1 MEFFTLREV
10 KKVFTNGQMQEEI
23 LKGINLS
30 LEKGKI
36 TALVGASGSGKS
48 TLLTIA
54 AGLQPASDGQIIFE
68 GNNITT
74 MTQEQLRKIRASKF
88 GFVFQ
93 FAHLVPFLTVT
104 EQLILMLDVSESKLN
119 KHEQKTEADRILK
132 LVGMNHRK
140 NAYPSSLSGGEKQ
153 RVAVA
158 RAIIHKPKVLFAD
171 EPTASLDS
179 QRSKDVMSLIRD
191 LTKTLNIT
199 TLIVTHDAEMLSYAD
214 HIIKMS
220 DGLILPNAASDII
233 YRSKRDDKYSS
244 C

>member
-1 MEFFTLREV
+1 MALFTIDEV
-10 KKVFTNGQMQEEI
+10 RKTFTNGEVKEEI

-30 LEKGKI
+30 LREGEI
-36 TALVGASGSGKS
+36 TSLVGASGSGKS

-54 AGLQPASDGQIIFE
+54 AGLQPASDGQVIFE
-68 GNNITT
+68 GEN
-74 MTQEQLRKIRASKF
+74 MAAMGSEQVRKIRASKF

-93 FAHLVPFLTVT
+93 FAHLVPFLTVE
-104 EQLILMLDVSESKLN
+104 EQLLLMLDVSESKLK
-119 KHEQKTEADRILK
+119 KHEQKKEVDKILK
-132 LVGMNHRK
+132 LVGMEHRK

-153 RVAVA
+153 RVAIA

-179 QRSKDVMSLIRD
+179 KRSKDVMSLIRD

-199 TLIVTHDAEMLSYAD
+199 TLMVTHDEEMLAFAD

-220 DGLILPNAASDII
+220 DGQVLQGIGLIVEN
-233 YRSKRDDKYSS
+233 
-244 C
+244 

>member
-1 MEFFTLREV
+1 MDVFTINEVRKTFINGEV
-10 KKVFTNGQMQEEI
+10 KEEI

-30 LEKGKI
+30 LKGGEL

-54 AGLQPASDGQIIFE
+54 AGLQPASDGQVIFE
-68 GNNITT
+68 GEDMIA
-74 MTQEQLRKIRASKF
+74 MSPEQIRKIRASKF
-88 GFVFQ
+88 GFIFQ
-93 FAHLVPFLTVT
+93 FAHLVPFLTVE
-104 EQLILMLDVSESKLN
+104 EQLMLMLDVSESKLK
-119 KHEQKTEADRILK
+119 KHEQKTEVNEILR
-132 LVGMNHRK
+132 LVGMDHRK

-153 RVAVA
+153 RVAIA

-179 QRSKDVMSLIRD
+179 KRSKDIMLLIKN

-199 TLIVTHDAEMLSYAD
+199 TLMVTHDEEMLSYAD

-220 DGLILPNAASDII
+220 DGQVL
-233 YRSKRDDKYSS
+233 
-244 C
+244 

>member
-1 MEFFTLREV
+1 MRFNKERFNMTIFSINEV
-10 KKVFTNGQMQEEI
+10 RKTFTNGEVKEEI

-30 LEKGKI
+30 LKEGEV

-54 AGLQPASDGQIIFE
+54 AGLQPASDGKVIFE
-68 GNNITT
+68 GEN
-74 MTQEQLRKIRASKF
+74 MTSMNSEQVRKIRATQF

-93 FAHLVPFLTVT
+93 FAHLVPFLTVE
-104 EQLILMLDVSESKLN
+104 EQLMLMLDVSESKIT
-119 KHEQKTEADRILK
+119 KREQKKEVENILK
-132 LVGMNHRK
+132 LVEMDHRK

-153 RVAVA
+153 RVAIA
-158 RAIIHKPKVLFAD
+158 RAIIHQPKILFAD

-179 QRSKDVMSLIRD
+179 KRSKDVMMLLRD

-199 TLIVTHDAEMLSYAD
+199 TLMVTHDEEMLSFAD

-220 DGLILPNAASDII
+220 DGHVMTNS
-233 YRSKRDDKYSS
+233 
-244 C
+244 